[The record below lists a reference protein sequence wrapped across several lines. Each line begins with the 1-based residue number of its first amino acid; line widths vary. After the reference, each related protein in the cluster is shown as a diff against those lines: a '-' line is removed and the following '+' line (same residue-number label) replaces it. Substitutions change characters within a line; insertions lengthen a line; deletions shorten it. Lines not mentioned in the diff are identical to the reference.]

1 MAAISMPLAARAE
14 YTLHQLA
21 KRDNWAEREPGV
33 IVVFVIVFL
42 VAVLVIALFINK
54 KRSQAKGVGA

>member
-21 KRDNWAEREPGV
+21 KRKNWAEREPGV
-33 IVVFVIVFL
+33 IVVFCIVFV
-42 VAVLVIALFINK
+42 VAVLFLAMFINK
-54 KRSQAKGVGA
+54 KRQASKGVA